1 MEKFDE
7 IKGIAAYLPMIN
19 VDTDM
24 IIPKQFLKTITR
36 SGLGKG
42 LFFELRYDVDDQE
55 VTEFVL
61 NQAPYRQ
68 ALIVIAGGNFG
79 CGSSREHA
87 VWALRDFGIRCVI
100 APSFGDIFYQ
110 NCFKNSLL
118 PIVLPETTVSAL
130 GQRTQ
135 KEPVSL
141 TIALEQQTI
150 IHGKETI
157 PFEIDEFHK
166 NCLLNGLDDIELT
179 LTHQKSIQDF
189 EDKQKQEA
197 PWLWA

>member
-42 LFFELRYDVDDQE
+42 LFFELRYGVDDQE

-68 ALIVIAGGNFG
+68 ALILLAGGNFG

-135 KEPVSL
+135 KKPVSL
-141 TIALEQQTI
+141 TIALNQQTI
-150 IHGKETI
+150 AHEKETI
-157 PFEIDEFHK
+157 PFDIDEFHK

-179 LTHQKSIQDF
+179 LAHQESIQDF

>member
-1 MEKFDE
+1 MEKFDK

-42 LFFELRYDVDDQE
+42 LFFELRYSVDDQE

-68 ALIVIAGGNFG
+68 ALILLAGGNFG

-135 KEPVSL
+135 KEPLSL
-141 TIALEQQTI
+141 TIALDRQTI
-150 IHGKETI
+150 AYENETI
-157 PFEIDEFHK
+157 PFDIDEFHK

-179 LTHQKSIQDF
+179 LAHQGSIQDF